1 MLDAIRR
8 NAQSWGVKF
17 IFGIIILVFVFWGV
31 GSFRSERGN
40 VVAEINGSP
49 LLLESFEQA
58 YRQSV
63 NNMRQENPNMDI
75 AELERMGLR
84 EQIFGQMVN
93 SRLLELEA
101 EQLHV
106 SVSPADLRQ
115 AITVLPAFQGQDQS
129 FDPNQYR
136 AVLRAND
143 LTPSQF
149 ESDFRTDLKLQKLQE
164 FISLPVSVSDQE
176 ARDFF
181 TFAQE
186 EVAVQYISISWENQE
201 EDFEVSDESI
211 AAYYEEN
218 LSSFQ
223 VPERIKLAYLNIS
236 PANLAEPSEVSTEEI
251 QSYYESRKNDY
262 ARPEQ
267 VQAAHILIKVPQ
279 DATEE
284 DSEAAHQR
292 LVELLV
298 RMQAGESFADLAREY
313 SEDGSAAQGGDMG
326 WFGRGEMVAEF
337 EDAAFALEPGEV
349 SEPVRTPF
357 GWHLIKV
364 TDRREDS
371 VRPLQDVAPEIRAL
385 LAEEKAL
392 DRLPESLDQA
402 LEQVL
407 IGSDLEKIAADL
419 DLDVQET
426 GFFAMGQPPAE
437 LDLSAEAL
445 PRLFALGEN
454 EITSS
459 PILLSDGYLLA
470 RVAERE
476 PARVREL
483 DEVRTRIETR
493 LQTEMAQAAARQ
505 QAESVLQDL
514 RENGMDALEHELQ
527 ISAAFGRRGFIP
539 ELGMQ
544 PELTEAAFSAN
555 KLEWLPD
562 VYQVRDAFVV
572 ARLYDRFAPSEEQWE
587 QEKELWKD
595 SLLQTRQQEV
605 VQAFITQLQSQAEIS
620 ILRPDILDAG
630 Q

>member
-58 YRQSV
+58 YRQTV

-75 AELERMGLR
+75 AQLESMGLR
-84 EQIFGQMVN
+84 GRIFGQLVN
-93 SRLLELEA
+93 SRLLEQEA
-101 EQLHV
+101 KQLHI

-143 LTPSQF
+143 LTPAQF
-149 ESDFRTDLKLQKLQE
+149 EADFRTDLTLQKLQE

-186 EVAVQYISISWENQE
+186 EVAVAYLSFPWEARQD
-201 EDFEVSDESI
+201 DFDVSDESI
-211 AAYYEEN
+211 AAYYEDNQE
-218 LSSFQ
+218 SFQ

-236 PANLAEPSEVSTEEI
+236 PANLADPAEVSTEEI
-251 QSYYESRKNDY
+251 QSYYESRKDDY

-279 DATEE
+279 DATDEE
-284 DSEAAHQR
+284 SEAARQR

-298 RMQAGESFADLAREY
+298 RIQAGESFADLAREH

-326 WFGRGEMVAEF
+326 WFGRGEMVAAF

-357 GWHLIKV
+357 GWHVIQV
-364 TDRREDS
+364 ADRRENS
-371 VRPLQDVAPEIRAL
+371 VEPLEDVAPEIRVI

-407 IGSDLEKIAADL
+407 IGSDLEEVAAKL
-419 DLDVQET
+419 GMDVQET
-426 GFFAMGQPPAE
+426 DFFGMGQPPAQ
-437 LDLSAEAL
+437 LDLPVEAI

-454 EITSS
+454 EITPS
-459 PILLSDGYLLA
+459 PILLEDGYLLA

-483 DEVRTRIETR
+483 EEVRARIETR
-493 LQTEMAQAAARQ
+493 LRTDMAQAAARE
-505 QAESVLQDL
+505 QAESVLRDI
-514 RENGMDALEHELQ
+514 RENGADPLDHELRT
-527 ISAAFGRRGFIP
+527 SSAFGRRGFIP

-544 PELTEAAFSAN
+544 PELTAAAFSASRQ
-555 KLEWLPD
+555 EWLPD

-572 ARLYDRFAPSEEQWE
+572 ARLHDRFAPSEEQWE
-587 QEKELWKD
+587 EEKEFWKD

-620 ILRPDILDAG
+620 ILRSDILDGG